1 MGILDLF
8 RRGATAESTQRVQR
22 KSTGL
27 IELDKQTSG
36 IESMTVLNLG
46 PTSPGNISYFTNLGH
61 GIFSEDVAAAAQE
74 PEYYTE
80 QDGKRVFDTKK
91 FLDENLVPTG
101 RRFDIALCWDVF
113 DYVDEALLEP
123 LAKRIYTLTKP
134 GGYLLAFFHSKT
146 GAGPS
151 KYYRYHIIGPGMLEM
166 QPGPDI
172 AQKRT
177 LNNRK
182 IEDFLRD
189 FSNVKFMLARDN
201 IREVLAKR

>member
-1 MGILDLF
+1 VGILDLF
-8 RRGATAESTQRVQR
+8 KRGAKAETSQRSQR

-27 IELDKQTSG
+27 LELDKQTAG

-61 GIFSEDVAAAAQE
+61 GIFSEDVAAAAQD
-74 PEYYTE
+74 PQYFLD
-80 QDGKRVFDTKK
+80 QDGTRTFDVKK

-113 DYVDEALLEP
+113 DYVDESLLEP

-146 GAGPS
+146 GAAPA
-151 KYYRYHIIGPGMLEM
+151 KYHRYHIIGPGMLEM